1 MQDLNHPNI
10 VKIHELINDD
20 IQNKEYLIM
29 EFCDSQSL
37 NDFVNENGGHLNENI
52 TKIVLQ

>member
-1 MQDLNHPNI
+1 MQELNHPNI

-20 IQNKEYLIM
+20 TQNKEYLIM

-37 NDFVNENGGHLNENI
+37 NDFVNENGGLLNENI

>member
-20 IQNKEYLIM
+20 TQNKEYLIM

-37 NDFVNENGGHLNENI
+37 NDFVNENGGLLNENI